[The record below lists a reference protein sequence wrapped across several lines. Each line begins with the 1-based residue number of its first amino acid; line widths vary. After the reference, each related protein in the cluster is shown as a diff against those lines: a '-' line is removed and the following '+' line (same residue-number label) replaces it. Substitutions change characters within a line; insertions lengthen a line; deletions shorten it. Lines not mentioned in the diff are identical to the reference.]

1 MASAVVRVAFAL
13 GMSCVCAARAGTL
26 EEDEAHM
33 ERVMQA
39 EKLAAAA
46 SRGHA
51 ADAKRIPDGA
61 AGEPAPVAAVVIA
74 PPSPPPAPPHADW
87 LAPAQTQ
94 DGGVA
99 FGDLAQHVGARVSI
113 TTTGEHVHSGVI
125 SAADAR
131 QVTLRVKR
139 AGGQATYAL
148 PRNQIVSIALR

>member
-39 EKLAAAA
+39 EKLAAA

-51 ADAKRIPDGA
+51 GDAKRIPDGA

-74 PPSPPPAPPHADW
+74 PPPPPASTQADW
-87 LAPAQTQ
+87 LAPAQGQ

>member
-13 GMSCVCAARAGTL
+13 AVSWVFTARAGTL

-39 EKLAAAA
+39 ERLAAAA
-46 SRGHA
+46 KNQGHA
-51 ADAKRIPDGA
+51 GDTKRAPDGTA
-61 AGEPAPVAAVVIA
+61 SEPAPVAAVVFA
-74 PPSPPPAPPHADW
+74 PTPPSPNSDW
-87 LAPAQTQ
+87 LASEQTQ
-94 DGGVA
+94 NGGLS
-99 FGDLAQHVGARVSI
+99 FGDLAQHVGSRVSI
-113 TTTGEHVHSGVI
+113 VTAGEHVHNGVV

-139 AGGQATYAL
+139 RGGQATYAL